1 MAVEP
6 ENTSSN
12 KSEEANWD
20 INDDFKLICMVYTQ
34 IFPRCK
40 GWPPCNLI
48 VIFTHFQLCLS
59 DATNIFI

>member
-6 ENTSSN
+6 ENTSSK
-12 KSEEANWD
+12 KSEEANWA
-20 INDDFKLICMVYTQ
+20 INDDWLICMVYTQ

-48 VIFTHFQLCLS
+48 AIFTHFQLRLS